1 MLILVVFLSFFSSL
15 AVVDVFSSKR
25 MSNFLEK
32 TLTRMFRVPT
42 DRLSTET
49 EDRNENSR
57 GITQGRFSC
66 LSYLANNNNNNND
79 DDDDGNVGS
88 AGCDPLHTTSKS
100 CVKRLLRVHLTTFC
114 TFRKETN
121 YSVGRFPE
129 LRRLIEIIFRSRLF
143 TIVETEKNVFSS

>member
-1 MLILVVFLSFFSSL
+1 MLILVVFLSFFLSFFSSL

-49 EDRNENSR
+49 EDRNENLR

-66 LSYLANNNNNNND
+66 LSYLANNNNNND

-88 AGCDPLHTTSKS
+88 ADCDPLHTTSKS
-100 CVKRLLRVHLTTFC
+100 CVKRLLRVHLTTFVLSE
-114 TFRKETN
+114 K
-121 YSVGRFPE
+121 
-129 LRRLIEIIFRSRLF
+129 RRITVLVVSR
-143 TIVETEKNVFSS
+143 NCAD